1 MTHDFSRRS
10 SCLVRW
16 LPILAVLLALG
27 ASPGRARA
35 DSILYVSESNN
46 TIQSF
51 TPGSV
56 ASTFASTGLSNPTGL
71 AFDGSGNLYAAN
83 FGNNTIEEFTP
94 GGVASTFASTG
105 LNDPFG
111 LAFDGSGNLYA
122 ANYGNNTIEKFTPGG
137 VASTFASTGL
147 SLPEGLAF
155 DGSGNLY
162 AVNAGNGTIEEF
174 TPGGVASTFATTTA
188 APRFLAFGPSAVP
201 EPPSAVLAGL
211 GLAVV
216 GALVA
221 WRRRAARPAAA

>member
-10 SCLVRW
+10 SRLVRW

-56 ASTFASTGLSNPTGL
+56 ASTFASTGLSNPAGL

-83 FGNNTIEEFTP
+83 F
-94 GGVASTFASTG
+94 
-105 LNDPFG
+105 
-111 LAFDGSGNLYA
+111 
-122 ANYGNNTIEKFTPGG
+122 GNNTIEKFTPGG

>member
-56 ASTFASTGLSNPTGL
+56 ASTFASTGLSNPAGL

-122 ANYGNNTIEKFTPGG
+122 ANQGNYTIEKFTPGG
-137 VASTFASTGL
+137 VASTFA
-147 SLPEGLAF
+147 
-155 DGSGNLY
+155 
-162 AVNAGNGTIEEF
+162 
-174 TPGGVASTFATTTA
+174 TTTSS
-188 APRFLAFGPSAVP
+188 PRFLAFGPSAVP
-201 EPPSAVLAGL
+201 EPPSLVLMMLGSLGTIAGL
-211 GLAVV
+211 A
-216 GALVA
+216 
-221 WRRRAARPAAA
+221 RRRIAGSAKR